1 MVDRV
6 PPSLP
11 DRELRKALKFA
22 LGMAHLAPREG
33 GPEVPSGLRT
43 FLLAHR
49 DIRDADLARVRGLLE
64 AAETFR
70 SWVGSRSS
78 VQIAG
83 EVGHLWLSR
92 PEGWEQAVAALAAG
106 DPALSADARSTE
118 GAGAERRRREAAESK
133 LAQLRTEVE
142 AMRATLAAQTAE
154 MASLRDRL
162 AAEEK
167 RSIAAETLA
176 AERSSTARRGSGERD
191 KAVARAEAAEQEL
204 AVLRSRLAD
213 TEAARD
219 ALLADAAS
227 SWAESAEVHRVR
239 SLLAE
244 AHGVLEALVAVP
256 AAGKHGARRAPQ
268 AIPGSA
274 YGDDLAT
281 LQHLLKVPG
290 IHVVVDGYNVAK
302 LGWPALALVQQRD
315 RCIDATEAMASR
327 WGTRVH
333 VVFDGSTVPGA
344 STTAR
349 RLVRVSYS
357 PEGVTADDVIRQ
369 EVAALDASVP
379 VVVITNDKAIVRDV
393 KAMGAN
399 TVPSD
404 AAVALARR

>member
-49 DIRDADLARVRGLLE
+49 DLRDTDLARVRGLLE
-64 AAETFR
+64 EAGTFR
-70 SWVGSRSS
+70 EWVGVRSN
-78 VQIAG
+78 VEICG
-83 EVGHLWLSR
+83 EAGHLWLSR
-92 PEGWEQAVAALAAG
+92 PEGWLERVGGSTA
-106 DPALSADARSTE
+106 SAPDTGGE
-118 GAGAERRRREAAESK
+118 GGAAERRRREAAESK
-133 LAQLRTEVE
+133 LAQLRTEADALRSTV
-142 AMRATLAAQTAE
+142 ATQAAE
-154 MASLRDRL
+154 ISSLRERLATEERRSAAADRL
-162 AAEEK
+162 AD
-167 RSIAAETLA
+167 
-176 AERSSTARRGSGERD
+176 ERASTARRGSGERD
-191 KAVARAEAAEQEL
+191 KAVARAEAAEAEL
-204 AVLRSRLAD
+204 DALRHRLAEA
-213 TEAARD
+213 EAARD

-256 AAGKHGARRAPQ
+256 STGRQGARRAPQ

-281 LQHLLKVPG
+281 LQHLLRVPG

-302 LGWPALALVQQRD
+302 LGWPSLSLVQQRD
-315 RCIDATEAMASR
+315 RCIEATEGMASR
-327 WGTRVH
+327 FGTRIH
-333 VVFDGSTVPGA
+333 VVFDGATIPGA

-357 PEGVTADDVIRQ
+357 PAGVSADDVIRH
-369 EVAALDASVP
+369 EVAALDPSIP
-379 VVVITNDKAIVRDV
+379 VAVVTNDRAIVRDV

>member
-6 PPSLP
+6 PPTLP

-49 DIRDADLARVRGLLE
+49 DVRDADLSRVRALLE
-64 AAETFR
+64 AGVEFR
-70 SWVGSRSS
+70 TWVGARSTVEIS
-78 VQIAG
+78 GDA
-83 EVGHLWLSR
+83 GHLWLSR
-92 PEGWEQAVAALAAG
+92 PDGWEASVAALVG
-106 DPALSADARSTE
+106 DSDGPGASE
-118 GAGAERRRREAAESK
+118 GSPAERRRREAAEAK
-133 LAQLRTEVE
+133 LAQLRTEADVL
-142 AMRATLAAQTAE
+142 RATITAQTSELAV
-154 MASLRDRL
+154 LRERL
-162 AAEEK
+162 AAEEQS
-167 RSIAAETLA
+167 RVAAERLA
-176 AERSSTARRGSGERD
+176 AERSSTARRGTGERD
-191 KAVARAEAAEQEL
+191 KAVARAEAAEHE
-204 AVLRSRLAD
+204 AEIVRSRLAEV
-213 TEAARD
+213 EAARD

-256 AAGKHGARRAPQ
+256 ASGKSGARRAPQ

-274 YGDDLAT
+274 YGDDVAT

-290 IHVVVDGYNVAK
+290 IHVVIDGYNVAK
-302 LGWPALALVQQRD
+302 LGWPSVSLVQQRD
-315 RCIDATEAMASR
+315 RCIDAAEGLASR
-327 WGTRVH
+327 WGTRIH
-333 VVFDGSTVPGA
+333 VVFDGATVPGA

-357 PEGVTADDVIRQ
+357 PEGVLADDVIRR
-369 EVAALDASVP
+369 EVGAIDASVP
-379 VVVITNDKAIVRDV
+379 VLVITNDKAVLRDV

>member
-49 DIRDADLARVRGLLE
+49 DVRDSDLARVRGLLE
-64 AAETFR
+64 EGEGFR
-70 SWVGSRSS
+70 AWVGSRSK
-78 VQIAG
+78 VEITG
-83 EVGHLWLSR
+83 EAGHLWLAR
-92 PEGWEQAVAALAAG
+92 PEGWLERL
-106 DPALSADARSTE
+106 DALSADSAGPASGE
-118 GAGAERRRREAAESK
+118 GGAAERRRREAAESK
-133 LAQLRTEVE
+133 LAQLRTE
-142 AMRATLAAQTAE
+142 ADALRATVQSQAAEITSLRERLTAE
-154 MASLRDRL
+154 ERKSAAADRR
-162 AAEEK
+162 ADESA
-167 RSIAAETLA
+167 
-176 AERSSTARRGSGERD
+176 STARRGSGERE
-191 KAVARAEAAEQEL
+191 KVLARAESAEAEL
-204 AVLRSRLAD
+204 ATVRARLAD
-213 TEAARD
+213 AEAARD

-256 AAGKHGARRAPQ
+256 ANGRQGVRRSPQ

-281 LQHLLKVPG
+281 LQHLLRVPS
-290 IHVVVDGYNVAK
+290 IHVIVDGYNVAK
-302 LGWPALALVQQRD
+302 LGWPSLSLVQQRD
-315 RCIDATEAMASR
+315 RCIDAAEAMASR
-327 WGTRVH
+327 WGTRIH
-333 VVFDGSTVPGA
+333 VVFDGSTIPGA

-357 PEGVTADDVIRQ
+357 PEGVSADDVIRH
-369 EVAALDASVP
+369 EVAAVDATVP
-379 VVVITNDKAIVRDV
+379 VAVVTNDRAIVRDV

-399 TVPSD
+399 TVPSH
-404 AAVALARR
+404 AVVALARR

>member
-11 DRELRKALKFA
+11 DRELRKAIKFA
-22 LGMAHLAPREG
+22 LGMAHRAPREG

-49 DIRDADLARVRGLLE
+49 DLRDADLGRVRGLLE
-64 AAETFR
+64 ANEVFR
-70 SWVGSRSS
+70 AWVGSHSS
-78 VQIAG
+78 AQIAG
-83 EVGHLWLSR
+83 EAGHLWLSR
-92 PEGWEQAVAALAAG
+92 PEGWQESVAGLVADSG
-106 DPALSADARSTE
+106 EPPASDGS
-118 GAGAERRRREAAESK
+118 GAERRRREAAEAK

-142 AMRATLAAQTAE
+142 AMKATLAAQGAE
-154 MASLRDRL
+154 LAAMRERL
-162 AAEEK
+162 GAEEK
-167 RSIAAETLA
+167 RSAAAEKLA

-191 KAVARAEAAEQEL
+191 KAVARAESAEQE
-204 AVLRSRLAD
+204 ADVLRGRLAEA
-213 TEAARD
+213 EAARD

-256 AAGKHGARRAPQ
+256 AGRSGARRAPQ

-274 YGDDLAT
+274 YGDDVAT

-290 IHVVVDGYNVAK
+290 IHVVIDGYNVAK
-302 LGWPALALVQQRD
+302 LGWPSLPLVQQRD
-315 RCIDATEAMASR
+315 RCIDAAEGMASR
-327 WGTRVH
+327 WGTRIH
-333 VVFDGSTVPGA
+333 VVFDGTTMPGA

-349 RLVRVSYS
+349 RLVRVSFS
-357 PEGVTADDVIRQ
+357 PEGVLADDVIRQ
-369 EVAALDASVP
+369 EVGALDASVP
-379 VVVITNDKAIVRDV
+379 VLVVTNDKAILRDV